1 MRLRLRSKKA
11 SIGKQASYASSLSK
25 DWRDSIPNRP
35 SRPRRRANGR
45 LVPVKNPASRTN
57 ALGRSVIRVKHAGES
72 RTLRLGRFDLRRT
85 EGRKYR
91 AVVTALTQHLGGPEE
106 ITEPQ
111 RQLID
116 QAARLAIISGLAWDQ
131 LERGAF
137 RKGESVPALQTY
149 KSVIADIRSI
159 LSMLGLERRAKAIPN
174 LHDYLATKTHKR
186 LPLKDVSDAEE
197 VE

>member
-1 MRLRLRSKKA
+1 MRLRRYRKSKA
-11 SIGKQASYASSLSK
+11 QSALPK
-25 DWRDSIPNRP
+25 DWVDSLPDRS

-45 LVPVKNPASRTN
+45 LVPIKNTASREN
-57 ALGRSVIRVKHAGES
+57 AKAVLTVKHAGNS

-91 AVVTALTQHLGGPEE
+91 AVVTALTQHLGGPDVL
-106 ITEPQ
+106 TEPQ

-131 LERGAF
+131 LDRGAF
-137 RKGESVPALQTY
+137 RKREPVPALNTY

-159 LSMLGLERRAKAIPN
+159 LSMLGLERRAKDVPD
-174 LHDYLATKTHKR
+174 LHDYIARKR

-197 VE
+197 AE